1 MRSDDNR
8 RWKREITTKTR
19 ADTDW
24 KTRRRLL
31 RTDKNAEDENK
42 DENDDGSNDIQD
54 ENASENLH

>member
-24 KTRRRLL
+24 KTRQRSL
-31 RTDKNAEDENK
+31 RTDKDAEDENK
-42 DENDDGSNDIQD
+42 DENDDGSNGFQD